1 MEAEW
6 REETTPNVKYKLRGS
21 CMRSSRFRP
30 WCELICAWYYILL
43 YWALSFVLVYLFY
56 QERIK
61 HKQYMII
68 FGQTTLNPVKASG
81 ELEWRDGFEDAKIDS
96 ENIWQR
102 YFCWDSQVKSG
113 TTTAVTKSS
122 EWAYQIFLF
131 ILHPLQMK
139 KSLFVKP
146 ATFITGS
153 NSKWIKT
160 TRIMIDLWNGS
171 FC

>member
-68 FGQTTLNPVKASG
+68 FGHTTLNPVKASG
-81 ELEWRDGFEDAKIDS
+81 ELEVKGWLWRCKNWQWKHMAKILLLRFTGEKWHNYCCDKKLWMGIS
-96 ENIWQR
+96 NFFV
-102 YFCWDSQVKSG
+102 YF
-113 TTTAVTKSS
+113 T
-122 EWAYQIFLF
+122 
-131 ILHPLQMK
+131 
-139 KSLFVKP
+139 
-146 ATFITGS
+146 
-153 NSKWIKT
+153 
-160 TRIMIDLWNGS
+160 S
-171 FC
+171 FANEKVLVCETCYVYHRQQQ